1 METKSD
7 IENDRPVSEEKRFS
21 SQKKKKNNKKVN
33 GMRMISVK

>member
-7 IENDRPVSEEKRFS
+7 IENDRPVSGNNDFP
-21 SQKKKKNNKKVN
+21 KKKNIKNKKVN